1 MLKTTLIDGV
11 KPAKYDKDIAGNLL
25 LETTT
30 TDEVRAQKFVI
41 GVRNEDGDIYR
52 LIGATKHN
60 SFTNAVEELEDLELV
75 DELADMDGTTHEGCD
90 AIFRQP

>member
-1 MLKTTLIDGV
+1 MKTTLIDGV
-11 KPAKYDKDIAGNLL
+11 TPAKFDKQITGNLL
-25 LETTT
+25 LETTS
-30 TDEVRAQKFVI
+30 TDEVRKEKLLI

-75 DELADMDGTTHEGCD
+75 DELSEVEGTQEGCD
-90 AIFRQP
+90 AIFRQE

>member
-1 MLKTTLIDGV
+1 MLKTTLLEGV
-11 KPAKYDKDIAGNLL
+11 KPAKFDKQITGNLL
-25 LETTT
+25 LETTSV
-30 TDEVRAQKFVI
+30 DAVRKEKLLI

-75 DELADMDGTTHEGCD
+75 DELGDVEGTVEGCD
-90 AIFRQP
+90 AIFGEG

>member
-11 KPAKYDKDIAGNLL
+11 TPAKFDKQITGNLL

-30 TDEVRAQKFVI
+30 TDEVRKEKLLI

-75 DELADMDGTTHEGCD
+75 DELSEVEGTQEGCD
-90 AIFRQP
+90 AIFRQE

>member
-1 MLKTTLIDGV
+1 MLKTTLIPGV
-11 KPAKYDKDIAGNLL
+11 TPAEYDKQITANLL

-30 TDEVRAQKFVI
+30 LEGVRQEKLLI

-75 DELADMDGTTHEGCD
+75 DELEDTEGTREGCD
-90 AIFRQP
+90 AIFSEG

>member
-11 KPAKYDKDIAGNLL
+11 TPAQFDKQITGNLL
-25 LETTT
+25 VEATTE
-30 TDEVRAQKFVI
+30 DEVRKEKLLI

-75 DELADMDGTTHEGCD
+75 DELADAEGTEEGCD
-90 AIFRQP
+90 AIFRQE

>member
-1 MLKTTLIDGV
+1 MLKTTLLDGI
-11 KPAKYDKDIAGNLL
+11 KPAKFDKQITANLL

-30 TDEVRAQKFVI
+30 PEVVRKEKLLI

-75 DELADMDGTTHEGCD
+75 DELGDVEGTVEGCD
-90 AIFRQP
+90 AIFGEG

>member
-1 MLKTTLIDGV
+1 MKTTLIDGV
-11 KPAKYDKDIAGNLL
+11 TPAKFDKQITGNLL

-30 TDEVRAQKFVI
+30 SDEVRKEKLLI
-41 GVRNEDGDIYR
+41 GVRNEEGEIYR

-75 DELADMDGTTHEGCD
+75 DELSDVEGTQEGCD
-90 AIFRQP
+90 AIFRQE